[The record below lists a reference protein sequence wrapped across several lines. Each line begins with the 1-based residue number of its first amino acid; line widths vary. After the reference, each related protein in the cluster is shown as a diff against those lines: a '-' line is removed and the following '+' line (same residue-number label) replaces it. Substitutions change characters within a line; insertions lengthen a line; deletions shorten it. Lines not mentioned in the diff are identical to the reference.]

1 MNRADVL
8 AMIRTPFNV
17 PPQRSTP
24 AGFVPSGKAYAD
36 ASNAYV
42 ACPCE
47 SHRVAFLATF
57 MPVQHSTRPTGR

>member
-8 AMIRTPFNV
+8 AMIRTPFNA
-17 PPQRSTP
+17 PPTQRSTP

-57 MPVQHSTRPTGR
+57 MPTPRKSS